1 MKKVILG
8 GLLFIGG
15 AIMYSIGTLGFAD
28 MDVQANYMLTPQ
40 YIGIVPM
47 EYIMAPPINN
57 RPPKITFFIQ
67 SHSFVKLEF
76 VYRLQAITN
85 SFSLVLSSVFSD

>member
-28 MDVQANYMLTPQ
+28 MDVQANYVLLPQ
-40 YIGIVPM
+40 YIGIATMIVG
-47 EYIMAPPINN
+47 
-57 RPPKITFFIQ
+57 
-67 SHSFVKLEF
+67 LC
-76 VYRLQAITN
+76 LD
-85 SFSLVLSSVFSD
+85 FSA

>member
-15 AIMYSIGTLGFAD
+15 AIMYSVGTLGFAD

-40 YIGIVPM
+40 YIGIATM
-47 EYIMAPPINN
+47 I
-57 RPPKITFFIQ
+57 FG
-67 SHSFVKLEF
+67 FVLGFWGLKK
-76 VYRLQAITN
+76 
-85 SFSLVLSSVFSD
+85 D

>member
-1 MKKVILG
+1 MKKVIFG

-40 YIGIVPM
+40 YIGIATMLVG
-47 EYIMAPPINN
+47 IALG
-57 RPPKITFFIQ
+57 FFGL
-67 SHSFVKLEF
+67 KK
-76 VYRLQAITN
+76 
-85 SFSLVLSSVFSD
+85 D